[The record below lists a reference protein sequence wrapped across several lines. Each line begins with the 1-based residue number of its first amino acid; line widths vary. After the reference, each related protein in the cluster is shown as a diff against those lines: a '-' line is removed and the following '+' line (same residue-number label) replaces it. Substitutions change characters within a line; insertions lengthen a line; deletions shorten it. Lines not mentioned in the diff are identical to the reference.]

1 MKRLAFSSDL
11 HGDKEKFQKFFNVR
25 ADYHVIGGD
34 LLPKRGTLKTIYK
47 KQRSFMAE
55 FLNPF
60 LEQKKDV
67 TTTLL
72 MLGNDDL
79 EPFEQVLLDF
89 EREGLCKQ
97 LHGNRFTIEGFELI
111 GFKYIPPTPFSLKGI
126 ERRDSRGVIDPLHRL
141 YSSFIFED
149 DGSPIK
155 IDFQAY
161 LKSQPSI
168 AELLETLPKPADYS
182 KSIYAMHSP
191 PYDCGIDVTVRGDPV
206 GSIDIK
212 NFLLQYQP
220 ALFLCG
226 HIHESPGTFHLG
238 KTPCIN
244 PGQLHEFAYSLF
256 ELDNDTI
263 RFLKIPPALN
273 EKT

>member
-11 HGDKEKFQKFFNVR
+11 HGDEEKYQKFFSIE
-25 ADYHVIGGD
+25 ADFHVIGGD

-47 KQRSFMAE
+47 KQRTFVSE
-55 FLNPF
+55 FLKEI
-60 LEQKKDV
+60 LEKHKGK
-67 TTTLL
+67 TRTFL

-79 EPFEQVLLDF
+79 DPFEKDILKF
-89 EREGLCKQ
+89 ESEGLCHQ
-97 LHGNRFTIEGFELI
+97 LHGNKFAIDGFELI

-149 DGSPIK
+149 DGTPIK
-155 IDFQAY
+155 IDFQSY

-168 AELLETLPKPADYS
+168 AELLDALPKPVDYS
-182 KSIYAMHSP
+182 KTIYVMHTP
-191 PYDCGIDVTVRGDPV
+191 PYNCEIDLTISCDPV
-206 GSIDIK
+206 GSLDVRD
-212 NFLLQYQP
+212 FLFEHQP

-226 HIHESPGTFHLG
+226 HIHEAPGTYYLG

-256 ELDNDTI
+256 ELDKHTI
-263 RFLKIPPALN
+263 KFLKIPPILN